1 MTKRNVVVTGL
12 GALTT
17 AGRGTEALWRSAAA
31 GVSGVKDIVLDY
43 EFGNNLRL
51 AAQVQDFELE
61 RFFPHLRTS
70 FFDRVTLMALVA
82 ADEAVKD
89 AGLETALPLG
99 ERTSVIVGTGI
110 GSLGTIEDASRNMA
124 VFQKRPDP
132 LTVPRAMISASASNV
147 GLVYGCTGTTFVIS
161 SACASSAQALGIAFQ
176 MIRAGMTD
184 RAVVVGSE
192 AIVTPGG
199 MKAWEMLRVLS
210 PQLCRPFS
218 RGRNGLLLGEGA
230 AALVVETEDLA
241 KARGARIRARI
252 LGYGTTSD
260 AKDMLKPDVGGA
272 AEAMAQAL
280 ADAGLTAADI
290 GYINA
295 HGTATVLNDATESE
309 ALLRI
314 FGERLAGIPVSSTKP
329 VHGHTLGAAGAIEA
343 VVSIRALE
351 EGFVPP
357 TINFL
362 EADPACPIDCVPNEG
377 RSHGF
382 DVALSNSFAFGG
394 INASLVI
401 GRAA

>member
-1 MTKRNVVVTGL
+1 MSPRSVVVTGL

-17 AGRGTEALWRSAAA
+17 AGHGVETLWQAAA
-31 GVSGVKDIVLDY
+31 TGLSGVKQVVLPY
-43 EFGNNLRL
+43 EFGNTLRI
-51 AAQVQDFELE
+51 AAQVQDFALE
-61 RFFPHLRTS
+61 RFFPALRTS

-89 AGLETALPLG
+89 AGLADALPLG
-99 ERTSVIVGTGI
+99 PRTSVIAGTGI
-110 GSLGTIEDASRNMA
+110 AGLSTIEESSRNMA
-124 VFQKRPDP
+124 MTGKRPDP

-147 GLVYGCTGTTFVIS
+147 GLVYGCTGTTFSVS
-161 SACASSAQALGIAFQ
+161 SACASSAQALGIAFH
-176 MIRAGMTD
+176 MIRSGMTD
-184 RAVVVGSE
+184 RAIVVGTE

-210 PQLCRPFS
+210 PNLCRPFS

-230 AALVVETEDLA
+230 AALVVETADLA
-241 KARGARIRARI
+241 AARGARVRARI

-260 AKDMLKPDVGGA
+260 AKDMLKPDVEGA

-280 ADAGLTAADI
+280 ADAGLRAADI
-290 GYINA
+290 GYVNA
-295 HGTATVLNDATESE
+295 HGTATVLNDSTESE
-309 ALLRI
+309 ALGRI
-314 FGERLAGIPVSSTKP
+314 FGDRLAAVPVSSTKP

-343 VVSIRALE
+343 VVTIRALE

-362 EADPACPIDCVPNEG
+362 EADPACPVDCVPNEG
-377 RSHGF
+377 RRHDFS
-382 DVALSNSFAFGG
+382 VALTNSFAFGG

-401 GRAA
+401 GRAG